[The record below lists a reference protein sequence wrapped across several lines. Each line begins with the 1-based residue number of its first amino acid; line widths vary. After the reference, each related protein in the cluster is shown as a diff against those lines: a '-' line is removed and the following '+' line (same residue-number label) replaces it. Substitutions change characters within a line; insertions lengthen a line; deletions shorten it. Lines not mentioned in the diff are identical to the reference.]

1 MFFIEYSKLLFNK
14 FSNKNYFEITPYRG
28 DLPENLPEFDLEE
41 LVISY
46 LQVKENYYV
55 LSNSIA
61 NKSILPAYITQ
72 REDLFVCK

>member
-28 DLPENLPEFDLEE
+28 DLHENLPEFDLEE